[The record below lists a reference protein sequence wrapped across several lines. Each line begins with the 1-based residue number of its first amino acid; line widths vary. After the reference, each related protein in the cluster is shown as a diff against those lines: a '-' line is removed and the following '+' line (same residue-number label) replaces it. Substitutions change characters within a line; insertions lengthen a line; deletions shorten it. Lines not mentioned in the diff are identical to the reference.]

1 MLRKCPSI
9 CFSRSWAVLLKR
21 IGLFLI
27 LALVCSSVYGQDFDE
42 TDNLLFKIA
51 VYGPSDEIFIWW
63 GHAALIVE
71 NIRWNYSRVYD
82 WGIFSYPSDNFLKD
96 FLREEVR
103 YKSIVGP
110 IDMDEYIEE
119 DRDITVYT
127 LNLDRNA
134 KKIILAYAEND
145 VLPDNCFYDYHEFR
159 DNCSTRI
166 RDIID
171 MGTEGQ
177 FKTALDANP
186 GRFSIRQHIRRYTWN
201 RPFSDWF
208 LCFLMGQ
215 NLDEKSTPWDEMF
228 LPVEVARNIVD
239 FAYTDNN
246 GIERQLVSSVEII
259 YSSKKRQPILNEPLT
274 TWPLALAVGI
284 IVAALLFSVKV
295 LGRKFPRSG
304 RILLGVSQSL
314 LGLFL
319 GGSGCVLVFGYLM
332 NNDYIQQNANILF
345 VNPLLLALVPLGI
358 LYATMNQKNEARRL
372 FIERCLFILWTYVFI
387 AGGITVLMR
396 ILPFFYQ
403 QNQSV
408 QGLILPVAF
417 ALSNFPE
424 WIRAGFKQGKLHYTK
439 TVENHL

>member
-1 MLRKCPSI
+1 MD
-9 CFSRSWAVLLKR
+9 
-21 IGLFLI
+21 
-27 LALVCSSVYGQDFDE
+27 Y
-42 TDNLLFKIA
+42 LLFKIA

-71 NIRWNYSRVYD
+71 NIRWNFSRVFD
-82 WGIFSYPSDNFLKD
+82 WGIFTYPSDSFLKD

-103 YKSIVGP
+103 YESTAGFLY
-110 IDMDEYIEE
+110 MGEYIEE

-134 KKIILAYAEND
+134 KKIILDYAEND

-177 FKTALDANP
+177 FKAVLDAKP

-208 LCFLMGQ
+208 LGFLVGQ
-215 NLDEKSTPWDEMF
+215 NYDEKITPWDEMF

-239 FAYTDNN
+239 FTYTDNS
-246 GIERQLVSSVEII
+246 GVERQLVSSVEII
-259 YSSKKRQPILNEPLT
+259 NSSKKRQPILNEPLT
-274 TWPLALAVGI
+274 TWPLAFAAGL
-284 IVAALLFSVKV
+284 IVAALLYSVKV

-304 RILLGVSQSL
+304 RILLGASQSL

-319 GGSGCVLVFGYLM
+319 GGSGCVLVFGFLM

-345 VNPLLLALVPLGI
+345 VNPLLLILAPLGI
-358 LYATMNQKNEARRL
+358 LYATVNQKSEVCRL
-372 FIERCLFILWTYVFI
+372 FIERWLHILWTYVFI

-396 ILPFFYQ
+396 MLPFFYQ

-408 QGLILPVAF
+408 QGLILPIAF
-417 ALSNFPE
+417 VLSNFPE
-424 WIRAGFKQGKLHYTK
+424 WIRAGFRQGR
-439 TVENHL
+439 TVLRKNG